1 MELLKDKK
9 LEFKTESLMVNE
21 PFKENEVI
29 QSSNDVIKKL
39 QFKSLQ
45 LSKKMKSTNQTI
57 NLRNNVKEKTMMVR
71 SMIQKLSNKV
81 DLNLDS
87 KGHSSNDLFGFHSES
102 NNEIEKFQSSKKSNK
117 NYYIKVSEEMDVLL
131 DDAMKTYFIDSIH
144 NLPEYYEE
152 YLIQNLKV
160 IKRMLFFFNQT
171 AYDNKFNDIAE
182 RINKEYSFDFS
193 QSYLILD
200 LDETLIHSEMYQE
213 INKDSYHKTIS
224 FKFNDKGLEK
234 EEKLGIY
241 IRPHCNEFL
250 SWLSNHF
257 KLILFTAAE
266 LKYANLVLE
275 ACELNNFFEAVLD
288 REYTIQVKNF
298 YIKDL
303 SVFNLNEKL
312 NCLILDNN
320 IFSFAAS
327 LQQGILISSFISD
340 PDDSELLEIKKY
352 LEDNILESKDYMIDI
367 NNENYMYHDLML
379 KLEFDTNVDEE

>member
-1 MELLKDKK
+1 MELLNDKK
-9 LEFKTESLMVNE
+9 LEFKTGNLIVNE
-21 PFKENEVI
+21 PFKEKELN
-29 QSSNDVIKKL
+29 QSFNDVIKKL

-71 SMIQKLSNKV
+71 SMIQKLSQKE
-81 DLNLDS
+81 NLDIDG
-87 KGHSSNDLFGFHSES
+87 KGHSSNDLFGFHTDDKES
-102 NNEIEKFQSSKKSNK
+102 DKFQSSKKSSK
-117 NYYIKVSEEMDVLL
+117 NYYVKVSEEMDVLL
-131 DDAMKTYFIDSIH
+131 DDAMKTYFIDAIH

-160 IKRMLFFFNQT
+160 IKRMLFFFNQAT
-171 AYDNKFNDIAE
+171 YDNKFNEIAE
-182 RINKEYSFDFS
+182 RIDKQYNFDFS
-193 QSYLILD
+193 QSYLIID

-213 INKDSYHKTIS
+213 VNKDLYHKTIS
-224 FKFNDKGLEK
+224 YPFYENGIEK

-241 IRPHCNEFL
+241 IRPHCSSFL

-266 LKYANLVLE
+266 LKYAKLVLE
-275 ACELNNFFEAVLD
+275 ACEINHFFEAVLD
-288 REYTIQVKNF
+288 REYTIKVKNF

-340 PDDSELLEIKKY
+340 SDDAELLEIKKY
-352 LEDNILESKDYMIDI
+352 LEDNIIASKDYMIDI

-379 KLEFDTNVDEE
+379 RLEFDTEVDEE